1 MVEGAT
7 RRNTEFLMSVKTDQL
22 TGAGVALTLTVRDC
36 PPTADDWHRL
46 RRAWEKRMV
55 RAGMLR
61 LHWVTEWQRRE
72 FPTSTA
78 PSGGLTLIGD
88 LRLSRHGWRWQP
100 RMAQACAAS
109 IGG

>member
-1 MVEGAT
+1 MKNNHVRVKRGEVEGWSLGAT

-61 LHWVTEWQRRE
+61 LHWIVKSDAR
-72 FPTSTA
+72 
-78 PSGGLTLIGD
+78 
-88 LRLSRHGWRWQP
+88 
-100 RMAQACAAS
+100 
-109 IGG
+109 